1 MQYLDKYFFFKLLI
15 LFFQANQKN
24 VWESLEALASIY
36 SILNDNYSAKRA
48 LEQATT
54 YYHSYCKIKNIKSN
68 KSIDKRLALKKDS
81 LEQPGKIILD
91 KELTPINDANKEN
104 SSLNVKKTHA
114 RRVSFS
120 DTQKFIEIKN
130 DLSITEQRLSDSKNK
145 NLNTVV
151 PVEAE
156 NNNENGISNLADD
169 KARKENNLED
179 DKPKQLD
186 LNDSYE
192 SEEDANNLSF
202 EKGEEESE
210 DDDDESEEDQESD
223 KEKGKDIVINNNQV
237 KEEKANLEKIEN
249 INLKAK
255 EEPPKLP

>member
-1 MQYLDKYFFFKLLI
+1 M
-15 LFFQANQKN
+15 FQANQKN

-36 SILNDNYSAKRA
+36 LILNDSYSAKRA

-68 KSIDKRLALKKDS
+68 KSIDKRLAIKKDS
-81 LEQPGKIILD
+81 LEQPGKIILG
-91 KELTPINDANKEN
+91 KELTPINDSNKEN

-130 DLSITEQRLSDSKNK
+130 NLSITEQRLSDSKN
-145 NLNTVV
+145 NNFNTVL
-151 PVEAE
+151 VEAE
-156 NNNENGISNLADD
+156 NKNENGISNLVDD
-169 KARKENNLED
+169 KARKENKPED

-192 SEEDANNLSF
+192 SGEDANNLSF
-202 EKGEEESE
+202 EKGEDESDE
-210 DDDDESEEDQESD
+210 DDDDDDGESEEGQESD
-223 KEKGKDIVINNNQV
+223 KEKGKDIAINDQV
-237 KEEKANLEKIEN
+237 KEEKADLEKIEN
-249 INLKAK
+249 VNLKPK